1 MIEKTEGIVL
11 RSRPFSRTSRMV
23 TWLTPDFGRV
33 TTVIKGACRPKSFF
47 LGQTDLGYRCEL
59 LFYRKER
66 AGAHIAREVFPLDC
80 REALRGN
87 WRASVAASYV
97 CWLLSQ
103 VTEPMLASAELYELL
118 DRFLCALSHWEGPA
132 SSGPRPRQSA
142 ALPSLTGDGPASSG
156 PRPRQSAALPS
167 LTGEGPASSGPE
179 RLLVDFE
186 FRLLDLLGVAPNFA
200 YCRDCTFGPDRR
212 KSCRFLLADGRLGC
226 IHALSI
232 HRETADSVALTTSLV
247 DALAAAQAAAR
258 LGPLNHGEV
267 SAAAAEPLP
276 PRLAIGIRRFLGLFI
291 CHHLDVPMQPRVAAY
306 SWLDWDRYDRDFVIG
321 SSLAKGEENG

>member
-59 LFYRKER
+59 LFYRKEH

-87 WRASVAASYV
+87 WRASVAADYV

-103 VTEPMLASAELYELL
+103 VTEPMLASAELYGLL
-118 DRFLCALSHWEGPA
+118 DRTLTALSSAWEGSASSGPRECPA
-132 SSGPRPRQSA
+132 SSGPR
-142 ALPSLTGDGPASSG
+142 
-156 PRPRQSAALPS
+156 
-167 LTGEGPASSGPE
+167 EGPASSGPE
-179 RLLVDFE
+179 RILVDFE
-186 FRLLDLLGVAPNFA
+186 FLLLDLLGVSPNFS
-200 YCRDCTFGPDRR
+200 YCRDCTLGTERR
-212 KSCRFLLADGRLGC
+212 KSCRFLLSDGRIGC

-232 HRETADSVALTTSLV
+232 HREPADTVALTTSLV
-247 DALAAAQAAAR
+247 DALRAAQAAAR
-258 LGPLNHGEV
+258 ERPFNRLAVEPLNRSALQPSNPGE
-267 SAAAAEPLP
+267 AAGTTAPPLS

-291 CHHLDVPMQPRVAAY
+291 CHHLDVPMQPRAAAY
-306 SWLDWDRYDRDFVIG
+306 AWLDWDRYGRQITDIR
-321 SSLAKGEENG
+321 

>member
-59 LFYRKER
+59 LFYRREH

-103 VTEPMLASAELYELL
+103 VTEPMLASAELYGLL
-118 DRFLCALSHWEGPA
+118 DGVLKTISDA
-132 SSGPRPRQSA
+132 PREA
-142 ALPSLTGDGPASSG
+142 
-156 PRPRQSAALPS
+156 
-167 LTGEGPASSGPE
+167 
-179 RLLVDFE
+179 RLENILVDFE
-186 FRLLDLLGVAPNFA
+186 FLLLDLLGVSPNFS
-200 YCRDCTFGPDRR
+200 YCQDCTFGPDKR
-212 KSCRFLLADGRLGC
+212 KSCRFLLSDGRLGC

-232 HRETADSVALTTSLV
+232 HHESADSVALTTSLV
-247 DALAAAQAAAR
+247 YALAKAQAAAR
-258 LGPLNHGEV
+258 LGSDAVGEAAG
-267 SAAAAEPLP
+267 SAAQPP
-276 PRLAIGIRRFLGLFI
+276 NPRLAIGIRRFLGLFI
-291 CHHLDVPMQPRVAAY
+291 SHHLDVPMHPRATAY
-306 SWLDWDRYDRDFVIG
+306 AWLDWDRYDKELV
-321 SSLAKGEENG
+321 SSLSVPGS

>member
-59 LFYRKER
+59 LFYRREH
-66 AGAHIAREVFPLDC
+66 AGAHIAREVSPLDC

-103 VTEPMLASAELYELL
+103 VTEPMLASAELYGLL
-118 DRFLCALSHWEGPA
+118 DRVLNALSHWEGPA
-132 SSGPRPRQSA
+132 SSGPLPRQSA
-142 ALPSLTGDGPASSG
+142 ALPSFS
-156 PRPRQSAALPS
+156 
-167 LTGEGPASSGPE
+167 GEGPASSGPD
-179 RLLVDFE
+179 RLLIDFE
-186 FRLLDLLGVAPNFA
+186 FLLLDLLGVSPNFNF
-200 YCRDCTFGPDRR
+200 CQDCTFGPEKR
-212 KSCRFLLADGRLGC
+212 KTCRFLLADGRLGC

-232 HRETADSVALTTSLV
+232 HHESADSVALTTSLV
-247 DALAAAQAAAR
+247 DALSAAQAAAR
-258 LGPLNHGEV
+258 LGQLARPGSLESQGPNAKRISPISYPLSPISYLANRP
-267 SAAAAEPLP
+267 SDS

-291 CHHLDVPMQPRVAAY
+291 CHHLDVPMHPRASAY
-306 SWLDWDRYDRDFVIG
+306 AWLDWDRYDKELV
-321 SSLAKGEENG
+321 SSKFSVPSS

>member
-59 LFYRKER
+59 LFYRREH

-80 REALRGN
+80 RESLRGN

-103 VTEPMLASAELYELL
+103 VTEPMLASAELYRLL
-118 DRFLCALSHWEGPA
+118 DRVLNTISGAPRGA
-132 SSGPRPRQSA
+132 S
-142 ALPSLTGDGPASSG
+142 LETI
-156 PRPRQSAALPS
+156 
-167 LTGEGPASSGPE
+167 
-179 RLLVDFE
+179 LVDFE
-186 FRLLDLLGVAPNFA
+186 FLLLDLLGVSPNFS
-200 YCRDCTFGPDRR
+200 YCQDCTFGPEKR
-212 KSCRFLLADGRLGC
+212 KSCRFLLSDGRLGC

-232 HRETADSVALTTSLV
+232 HHESPDSVALTTSLV
-247 DALAAAQAAAR
+247 DALRAAQAAAR
-258 LGPLNHGEV
+258 LGSFNRSAVRPFNRFNPQTKEEPPIRNGDDAESQPQRFNGSTDQRFNDASDADGE
-267 SAAAAEPLP
+267 A
-276 PRLAIGIRRFLGLFI
+276 R
-291 CHHLDVPMQPRVAAY
+291 
-306 SWLDWDRYDRDFVIG
+306 
-321 SSLAKGEENG
+321 

>member
-11 RSRPFSRTSRMV
+11 RSRPFSRTSRMI

-59 LFYRKER
+59 LFYRREH

-103 VTEPMLASAELYELL
+103 VTEPMLASAELYGLL
-118 DRFLCALSHWEGPA
+118 DRVLNVLSGA
-132 SSGPRPRQSA
+132 PRGE
-142 ALPSLTGDGPASSG
+142 SL
-156 PRPRQSAALPS
+156 
-167 LTGEGPASSGPE
+167 ENI
-179 RLLVDFE
+179 LVDFE
-186 FRLLDLLGVAPNFA
+186 FLLLDLLGVSPNFS
-200 YCRDCTFGPDRR
+200 YCQDCTFGPDKR
-212 KSCRFLLADGRLGC
+212 KSCRFLLSDGRLGC

-232 HRETADSVALTTSLV
+232 HHESSDSVALTTSLV
-247 DALAAAQAAAR
+247 DALRAAQAAAR
-258 LGPLNHGEV
+258 LGSFNRLTVRPFNRFNPQTKEEPPIEHGDDTESQPQRFNGSTASPL
-267 SAAAAEPLP
+267 S

-291 CHHLDVPMQPRVAAY
+291 CHHLDVPMHPRATAY
-306 SWLDWDRYDRDFVIG
+306 AWLDWDRYDKELT
-321 SSLAKGEENG
+321 SSLSVPGS

>member
-59 LFYRKER
+59 LFYRREH
-66 AGAHIAREVFPLDC
+66 AGAHIAREVSPLDC

-103 VTEPMLASAELYELL
+103 VTEPMLASAELYSLL
-118 DRFLCALSHWEGPA
+118 DRVLNTISVA
-132 SSGPRPRQSA
+132 PREA
-142 ALPSLTGDGPASSG
+142 
-156 PRPRQSAALPS
+156 
-167 LTGEGPASSGPE
+167 
-179 RLLVDFE
+179 RLENILIDFE
-186 FRLLDLLGVAPNFA
+186 FLLLDLLGVSPNFS
-200 YCRDCTFGPDRR
+200 YCQDCTFGPEKR
-212 KSCRFLLADGRLGC
+212 KTCRFLLADGRLGC

-232 HRETADSVALTTSLV
+232 HHESADSVALTTSLV
-247 DALAAAQAAAR
+247 DALSAAQAAAR
-258 LGPLNHGEV
+258 LGPLARPGSLESREGLESRESQGPN
-267 SAAAAEPLP
+267 AERISPISYPLSP
-276 PRLAIGIRRFLGLFI
+276 ISYLANRQSDSPRLAIGIRRFLGLFI
-291 CHHLDVPMQPRVAAY
+291 CHHLDVPMHPRASAY
-306 SWLDWDRYDRDFVIG
+306 AWLDWDRYDKELV
-321 SSLAKGEENG
+321 SSKFSILSS

>member
-59 LFYRKER
+59 LFYRREH

-103 VTEPMLASAELYELL
+103 VTEPMLASAELYGLL
-118 DRFLCALSHWEGPA
+118 DRVLNTISGAPRGA
-132 SSGPRPRQSA
+132 S
-142 ALPSLTGDGPASSG
+142 LETI
-156 PRPRQSAALPS
+156 
-167 LTGEGPASSGPE
+167 
-179 RLLVDFE
+179 LVDFE
-186 FRLLDLLGVAPNFA
+186 FLLLDLLGVSPNFS
-200 YCRDCTFGPDRR
+200 YCQDCTVGPDKR
-212 KSCRFLLADGRLGC
+212 KSCRFLLSDGRLGC

-232 HRETADSVALTTSLV
+232 HHESSDSVALTTSLV
-247 DALAAAQAAAR
+247 DALSSAQAAAR
-258 LGPLNHGEV
+258 TGPLNRLTVEPFDRSNPKLTNEAPEEQFNESPQHQRFNGSAVQRFNDASDADGE
-267 SAAAAEPLP
+267 AAGSTAQPLN

-291 CHHLDVPMQPRVAAY
+291 CHHLDVPIHPRASAY
-306 SWLDWDRYDRDFVIG
+306 AWLDWDRYDKELI
-321 SSLAKGEENG
+321 SS

>member
-59 LFYRKER
+59 LFYRREH
-66 AGAHIAREVFPLDC
+66 AGAHIAREVSPLDC

-103 VTEPMLASAELYELL
+103 VTEPMLASAELYGLL
-118 DRFLCALSHWEGPA
+118 DRVLNTISVA
-132 SSGPRPRQSA
+132 PRE
-142 ALPSLTGDGPASSG
+142 T
-156 PRPRQSAALPS
+156 
-167 LTGEGPASSGPE
+167 
-179 RLLVDFE
+179 RLENILVDFE
-186 FRLLDLLGVAPNFA
+186 FLLLDLLGVSPNFSF
-200 YCRDCTFGPDRR
+200 CQDCTFGPEKR
-212 KSCRFLLADGRLGC
+212 KTCRFLLADGRLGC

-232 HRETADSVALTTSLV
+232 HHESADSVALTTSLV
-247 DALAAAQAAAR
+247 DALSAAQAAAR
-258 LGPLNHGEV
+258 LGPLARPGSLESLEGLESRESQGPN
-267 SAAAAEPLP
+267 AERISPISYLANRP
-276 PRLAIGIRRFLGLFI
+276 SDSPRLAIGIRRFLGLFI
-291 CHHLDVPMQPRVAAY
+291 CHHLDVPMHPRASAY
-306 SWLDWDRYDRDFVIG
+306 AWLDWDRYDKDLLVPCSAVHSL
-321 SSLAKGEENG
+321 SS

>member
-59 LFYRKER
+59 LFYRREH
-66 AGAHIAREVFPLDC
+66 AGAHIAREVSPLDC

-103 VTEPMLASAELYELL
+103 VTEPMLASAELYGLL
-118 DRFLCALSHWEGPA
+118 DRVLDII
-132 SSGPRPRQSA
+132 SA
-142 ALPSLTGDGPASSG
+142 A
-156 PRPRQSAALPS
+156 PREA
-167 LTGEGPASSGPE
+167 
-179 RLLVDFE
+179 RLESILVDFE
-186 FRLLDLLGVAPNFA
+186 FLLLDLLGVSPNFGF
-200 YCRDCTFGPDRR
+200 CQDCTFGPEKR
-212 KSCRFLLADGRLGC
+212 KTCRFLLADGRLGC

-232 HRETADSVALTTSLV
+232 HHESADSVALTTSLV
-247 DALAAAQAAAR
+247 DALSSAQAAAR
-258 LGPLNHGEV
+258 TNLTIQRCNDATNKRTNEQTTKRINDLTVKPSNRQTVKLPDADGEAAG
-267 SAAAAEPLP
+267 SAAQPP
-276 PRLAIGIRRFLGLFI
+276 NPRLAIGIRRFLGLFI
-291 CHHLDVPMQPRVAAY
+291 CQHLDVPMHPRASAY
-306 SWLDWDRYDRDFVIG
+306 AWLDWDRYDKELQVPCRNG
-321 SSLAKGEENG
+321 PSLSSLVP

>member
-66 AGAHIAREVFPLDC
+66 AGAHIAREVYPLDC

-118 DRFLCALSHWEGPA
+118 DRVLDALANPPGEGPA

-142 ALPSLTGDGPASSG
+142 ALPSSP
-156 PRPRQSAALPS
+156 
-167 LTGEGPASSGPE
+167 GEGPALSGPE

-186 FRLLDLLGVAPNFA
+186 FRLLDLLGVSPNFA
-200 YCRDCTFGPDRR
+200 YCNDCTFGPERR
-212 KSCRFLLADGRLGC
+212 KTCRFLLADGRLGC
-226 IHALSI
+226 IHALSV
-232 HRETADSVALTTSLV
+232 HHETPDSVALTTSLV

-258 LGPLNHGEV
+258 TGPLARPGSPESQGPNAKRI
-267 SAAAAEPLP
+267 SPISYPLSP
-276 PRLAIGIRRFLGLFI
+276 ISYLANRPSDSPRLAIGIRRFLGLFI
-291 CHHLDVPMQPRVAAY
+291 CHHLDVPMQPRAAAY
-306 SWLDWDRYDRDFVIG
+306 AWLDWDRYDKSLLA
-321 SSLAKGEENG
+321 SSF

>member
-142 ALPSLTGDGPASSG
+142 ALPSRPLWSERNLCGKAVSPLRTTSSNVKLRKG
-156 PRPRQSAALPS
+156 RFGVSSKTEGAETLPRM
-167 LTGEGPASSGPE
+167 
-179 RLLVDFE
+179 
-186 FRLLDLLGVAPNFA
+186 
-200 YCRDCTFGPDRR
+200 RR
-212 KSCRFLLADGRLGC
+212 KWMSSKT
-226 IHALSI
+226 LSV
-232 HRETADSVALTTSLV
+232 ECL
-247 DALAAAQAAAR
+247 
-258 LGPLNHGEV
+258 
-267 SAAAAEPLP
+267 
-276 PRLAIGIRRFLGLFI
+276 
-291 CHHLDVPMQPRVAAY
+291 
-306 SWLDWDRYDRDFVIG
+306 
-321 SSLAKGEENG
+321 

>member
-11 RSRPFSRTSRMV
+11 RSRPFSRTSRMI

-59 LFYRKER
+59 LFYRREH

-103 VTEPMLASAELYELL
+103 VTEPMLASAELYRLL
-118 DRFLCALSHWEGPA
+118 DRVLNTISGAPRGA
-132 SSGPRPRQSA
+132 S
-142 ALPSLTGDGPASSG
+142 LETI
-156 PRPRQSAALPS
+156 
-167 LTGEGPASSGPE
+167 
-179 RLLVDFE
+179 LVDFE
-186 FRLLDLLGVAPNFA
+186 FLLLDLLGVSPNFS
-200 YCRDCTFGPDRR
+200 YCQDCTFGPDKR
-212 KSCRFLLADGRLGC
+212 KSCRFLLSDGRLGC

-232 HRETADSVALTTSLV
+232 HHESSDSVALTTSLV
-247 DALAAAQAAAR
+247 DALRAAQAAAR
-258 LGPLNHGEV
+258 LGSFNEAPDAVGE
-267 SAAAAEPLP
+267 AAGPAAQPP
-276 PRLAIGIRRFLGLFI
+276 NPRLAIGIRRFLGLFI
-291 CHHLDVPMQPRVAAY
+291 CHHLDVPMHPRATVYA
-306 SWLDWDRYDRDFVIG
+306 WLDWDRYDKELV
-321 SSLAKGEENG
+321 SSLSVPGS